1 MGIQMDE
8 FYFIATDD
16 RAGDIWAVSLD
27 DGSEQPMADPS
38 GRMGQMSRS
47 ALATNGN
54 YLYFVWQEN
63 LGDIWVMDVVY

>member
-27 DGSEQPMADPS
+27 DGSEQPMADLS
-38 GRMGQMSRS
+38 GRMGQMGRS
-47 ALATNGN
+47 ALATDGTTSTSS
-54 YLYFVWQEN
+54 
-63 LGDIWVMDVVY
+63 GKKTSAISG